1 MRSPE
6 PVQPLTDAEI
16 AALQAGLEA
25 VPEPLEPLSLAAL
38 DGFLC
43 GVLLQPRAVAARQ
56 FLPWVLDAQ
65 GRPAPAAFAAG
76 SLREAVLR
84 RHAELG
90 AAIAARRWFDPWI
103 VESLDASWPE
113 PQRIEAA
120 VQPWVTG
127 FAVAMEHYPELIDAD
142 DPELTHPLAL
152 LFRHL
157 DADELEDAQ
166 EVRDEIAELEPPP
179 TIEAAVESIV
189 RATLQLADV
198 RDERV
203 RSTADR
209 RRSPNG

>member
-1 MRSPE
+1 MR
-6 PVQPLTDAEI
+6 PLTDDEL

-43 GVLLQPRAVAARQ
+43 GVLLQPRPVAPRQ
-56 FLPWVLDAQ
+56 FLRWVTDAQ
-65 GRPAPAAFAAG
+65 GRPWPG
-76 SLREAVLR
+76 GYDGDPLRAAVLR

-90 AAIAARRWFDPWI
+90 AAIASRRWFDPWI
-103 VESLDASWPE
+103 VEGAEPSASDPE
-113 PQRIEAA
+113 RIGAA
-120 VQPWVTG
+120 VRPWVTG
-127 FAVAMEHYPELIDAD
+127 FAVAMEHFPELIDAD

-166 EVRDEIAELEPPP
+166 EVRDEIAELDPPA
-179 TIEAAVESIV
+179 TLEAAVEDLV

-198 RDERV
+198 RDARV

-209 RRSPNG
+209 RRSPSG